1 MSFIKIVKRAFVWFV
16 VVLALSMMVFT
27 ISSVT
32 SVNKDK
38 KGLFGYKAFIVLS
51 DSMKATDFASG
62 DLVLVKEVDP
72 TTLEVGDIIAYSSQA
87 TESYGETVTH
97 KIREKT
103 VNEKGE
109 VGFITYGTTTNTD
122 DPIVV
127 TYPYILGKYV
137 KSLPKVGAF
146 FMFLK
151 TTPGYI
157 ICIFIPFLILILLE
171 GLRSIRLFKK
181 YKKQQEEELRKE
193 KEAVEQQRLET
204 ARLLKEVQEIKKEL
218 QESRKSN

>member
-1 MSFIKIVKRAFVWFV
+1 MSFIKIVKKAFVYFV
-16 VVLALSMMVFT
+16 VLLALSMMVFT
-27 ISSVT
+27 ISSLT
-32 SVNKDK
+32 SINKDK

-62 DLVLVKEVDP
+62 DLVLAKDVDP
-72 TTLEVGDIIAYSSQA
+72 SSLEVGDIIVYSSQA
-87 TESYGETVTH
+87 TENFGETVTH

-103 VNEKGE
+103 VNDKGE
-109 VGFITYGTTTNTD
+109 VGFITYGTSTNID

-137 KSLPKVGAF
+137 RSLPKVGSF

-157 ICIFIPFLILILLE
+157 ICIFIPFVILILLE
-171 GLRSIRLFKK
+171 GFRSIKLFKK
-181 YKKQQEEELRKE
+181 YKRQQEQELRKE
-193 KEAVEQQRLET
+193 KEEIEKQRQE
-204 ARLLKEVQEIKKEL
+204 AERLLKEIQQIKQDL
-218 QESRKSN
+218 QQRKN

>member
-1 MSFIKIVKRAFVWFV
+1 MSFIKIVKKAFVYFV
-16 VVLALSMMVFT
+16 VLLALSMMVFT

-72 TTLEVGDIIAYSSQA
+72 SSLEVGDIIAYSSQA
-87 TESYGETVTH
+87 TENFGETVTH

-103 VNEKGE
+103 VNDKGE
-109 VGFITYGTTTNTD
+109 VGFITYGTSTNTD

-137 KSLPKVGAF
+137 RNLPKVGSF

-157 ICIFIPFLILILLE
+157 ICIFIPFVILILLE
-171 GLRSIRLFKK
+171 GVRSIKLFKK
-181 YKKQQEEELRKE
+181 YKMQQEQELRKE
-193 KEAVEQQRLET
+193 KEEIEKQRQEA
-204 ARLLKEVQEIKKEL
+204 ARLLEEIQQIKQEL
-218 QESRKSN
+218 QQRKN